1 MMVSLQIFLSGVI
14 VGMIIFQAGVV
25 APVLFKT
32 LTPEQA
38 GPFLRAIFPK
48 LFSLAFLLGCA
59 ALGLSFFGIG
69 GTISIGVFLIT
80 AIFMAICYLIIP
92 ATNSAKDS
100 GDEKTFKKLH
110 SLSVFLTITILLLNV
125 IWIFLS

>member
-1 MMVSLQIFLSGVI
+1 MMSSLQILLSGVI
-14 VGMIIFQAGVV
+14 VGMIVFQAGVV

-32 LTPEQA
+32 LSLEQA

-48 LFSLAFLLGCA
+48 LFGLVFLLGCA
-59 ALGLSFFGIG
+59 ALALSFFGIG

-100 GDEKTFKKLH
+100 GD
-110 SLSVFLTITILLLNV
+110 
-125 IWIFLS
+125 